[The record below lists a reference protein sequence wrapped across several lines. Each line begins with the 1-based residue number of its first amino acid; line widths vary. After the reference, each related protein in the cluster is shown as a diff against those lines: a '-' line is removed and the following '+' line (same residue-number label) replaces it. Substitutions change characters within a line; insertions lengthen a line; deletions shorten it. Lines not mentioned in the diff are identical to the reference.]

1 MKAWRRFHQRGWLMR
16 LAIKCT
22 FFALV
27 VVLTLYPKP
36 WLLPTW
42 IGRLSDM
49 NAVLEPSHPGLEPL
63 AAKVRAVAPPGM
75 GSEELLRIVQ
85 DVVHERI
92 PYAWDW
98 DVWGVMDYLPTVT
111 ETLEQGR
118 EDCDGRAVVAASL
131 LRRLGYEAWL
141 VSDLKHTWVQTP
153 AGETMEPGRT
163 GKTLVSDERGTH
175 AQISLES
182 LSHLARGLAFGIS
195 VFPLTRELI
204 ILAAFCALAMHP
216 WSSPSRRML
225 GCLLL
230 ATALALFRCAPE
242 AELHGVARP
251 VFAWGGLLAALAGA
265 AVLLLR
271 AGAIRSTQPPLE

>member
-1 MKAWRRFHQRGWLMR
+1 MKAWRRFHQRGWLIR
-16 LAIKCT
+16 LAIKGT
-22 FFALV
+22 FFALT

-49 NAVLEPSHPGLEPL
+49 NAVLDPSHPGLEPL
-63 AAKVRAVAPPGM
+63 AAKVRAAAPPG
-75 GSEELLRIVQ
+75 SAPQDLLRIVQ

-92 PYAWDW
+92 AYAWDW
-98 DVWGVMDYLPTVT
+98 EVWGVMDYLPTVA

-131 LRRLGYEAWL
+131 LRRLGHEAWL

-153 AGETMEPGRT
+153 SGETMGPGRT

-175 AQISLES
+175 AQVSLES
-182 LSHLARGLAFGIS
+182 LSNLARGLAFGVN

-204 ILAAFCALAMHP
+204 ILVVFCALAMHP
-216 WSSPSRRML
+216 WSPPSRRVL

-230 ATALALFRCAPE
+230 AAALALFRCAPE
-242 AELHGVARP
+242 AELRGLVRP
-251 VFAWGGLLAALAGA
+251 VFAWGGLLAASAGA
-265 AVLLLR
+265 AILFLR
-271 AGAIRSTQPPLE
+271 AGAIRSSRAPLE